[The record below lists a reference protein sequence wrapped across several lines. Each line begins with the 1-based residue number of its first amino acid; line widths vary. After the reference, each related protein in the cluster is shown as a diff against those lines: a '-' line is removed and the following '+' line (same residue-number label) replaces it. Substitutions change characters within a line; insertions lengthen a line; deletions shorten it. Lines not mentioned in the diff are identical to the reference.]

1 MGLARTDNYHVAK
14 VTNDF
19 VPDQAAYEQVWKEAA
34 AFRSSNGFDDLL
46 SNVAVP
52 IRIIHGEEDLH
63 ALVGVTAPLEKASV
77 NYLLR
82 TLPKC
87 GHSPFLEVEAKEKSY
102 DALYEMI
109 QC

>member
-19 VPDQAAYEQVWKEAA
+19 VPDQDAYEQVWKEAA

-46 SNVAVP
+46 SNVVVP

-63 ALVGVTAPLEKASV
+63 PLVGVTASLEKASV

-82 TLPKC
+82 TLSQC
-87 GHSPFLEVEAKEKSY
+87 GHSPFLEVEVKEKFY